1 MTGLFVIATHSSIH
15 AWKIPWTEEP
25 AGLKSMGSQ
34 RVGHD
39 WVTSLSLSLHNVFFN
54 IFYLITKLWVKWK
67 GGLFSVVFIIAKT
80 VPTKPE
86 SYQDPLIVMAQ
97 EAKVEARNPGLPT
110 VMVQV
115 YKKQEWGQTS
125 NMKFTPARDRNGL
138 YLLPGPT
145 WWWDHFCSYSCLE

>member
-1 MTGLFVIATHSSIH
+1 M
-15 AWKIPWTEEP
+15 
-25 AGLKSMGSQ
+25 
-34 RVGHD
+34 
-39 WVTSLSLSLHNVFFN
+39 
-54 IFYLITKLWVKWK
+54 
-67 GGLFSVVFIIAKT
+67 FSVVFIIAKT

-97 EAKVEARNPGLPT
+97 EAKVETRNPGLPT

-115 YKKQEWGQTS
+115 YKTQEWGQTS

-145 WWWDHFCSYSCLE
+145 WW